1 MDGKTSMH
9 HPRTPGNSPSPQP
22 GRAAGVSD
30 EELAGAVQAGD
41 GAQEVQPVA
50 TLLAR
55 HWQPVFEYASICS
68 ASNRTASML
77 TAAAF
82 AQLLENLARNGAAGA
97 LRPRL
102 LVTTRHIAKAWASDQ
117 RVAAVVTGLLNPEGP
132 QENRQLVSRA
142 FQAMQPAAQV
152 LLWHAEVEAEGISI
166 PSGLL
171 GIDPRAASGQLGQ
184 AREQFR
190 QTCVRVHREYAP
202 TAECRHYNRLL
213 DISLR
218 RGGALI
224 PDIQVHLSECA
235 YCRYAADQLRQ
246 ADGRLGVLLAEA
258 LLGGAAQR
266 YLDSR
271 PGRRRKARAQG
282 GAAPRP
288 GSGPGTPRGGGRHS
302 RGTGP
307 RSLRGLVLRGRRMAA
322 AGVAPGAFAVGAAA
336 VATGI
341 LVITLASA
349 LWPQD
354 ENHAGSVVP
363 SGAVTGT
370 APPASGAGT
379 SAPPAAEPR
388 PSATSANLPAGP
400 LNTRLRNIEAGLCLD
415 IADREPTAGSE
426 ATMATCSSA
435 PTQQWV
441 YETDGRL
448 RSSAAPALC
457 LNSHGLDGIV
467 VLDGCTSRTAPDAV
481 DVRYDLTIQGQ
492 VIPRWNEGLALMP
505 VSTEPGTSVV
515 VKVRDESPAQVWQTG
530 PAPGAQRQQSGAHGT
545 APYAEEVSVPRGD
558 VDGCVPETC
567 PERPDAPRAGAPDV
581 PGGPPG
587 DALPGATGDGRP
599 GEAPEDVVD
608 GSPRLADDTPPGP
621 GTGPDA
627 QYSRPPVVTAVVG
640 RTLIGVPQGPAAQGP
655 QQSQGDQG
663 TRPSGEPRSPR

>member
-1 MDGKTSMH
+1 MQ

-30 EELAGAVQAGD
+30 EELATAVQAGG
-41 GAQEVQPVA
+41 GAQEVQSVA

-77 TAAAF
+77 TTAAF
-82 AQLLENLARNGAAGA
+82 AQLLENLGRGGPACA
-97 LRPRL
+97 LRPHL
-102 LVTTRHIAKAWASDQ
+102 LVTTRHIAKAWTADQ
-117 RVAAVVTGLLNPEGP
+117 RVAAVVTGLVNPEGP

-142 FQAMQPAAQV
+142 FHAMAPADQV

-171 GIDPRAASGQLGQ
+171 GMDPRAASGQLGQ

-246 ADGRLGVLLAEA
+246 TGGRLGVLLAEA
-258 LLGGAAQR
+258 LLGGAAQQ

-282 GAAPRP
+282 GAAP
-288 GSGPGTPRGGGRHS
+288 GPGPGAPRGGGRHS

-307 RSLRGLVLRGRRMAA
+307 RTLRALALRGRRMAA
-322 AGVAPGAFAVGAAA
+322 VGVAPGALAVGAAA
-336 VATGI
+336 AVTGL

-349 LWPQD
+349 FWPED
-354 ENHAGSVVP
+354 DNHAGSVVP
-363 SGAVTGT
+363 SGAVTDT
-370 APPASGAGT
+370 APPASGTAT
-379 SAPPAAEPR
+379 PAEPE

-400 LNTRLRNIEAGLCLD
+400 LNTRLRNVEAGLCLD

-426 ATMATCSSA
+426 ATMSACSSA
-435 PTQQWV
+435 PTQRWV

-457 LNSHGLDGIV
+457 LNSHGLDGVV

-492 VIPRWNEGLALMP
+492 VIPRWNDGLAMMP

-515 VKVRDESPAQVWQTG
+515 VKVRDESPAQVWQTDTASTG
-530 PAPGAQRQQSGAHGT
+530 PRQQSGAPGT
-545 APYAEEVSVPRGD
+545 APYAEEVNAPTAD
-558 VDGCVPETC
+558 VDDCVPETC
-567 PERPDAPRAGAPDV
+567 PGTRDVPGAGAPDV
-581 PGGPPG
+581 GGGLPGGAVPRATP
-587 DALPGATGDGRP
+587 DAGP
-599 GEAPEDVVD
+599 EEPEDVVD
-608 GSPRLADDTPPGP
+608 DSPRRADDTPPVPGP
-621 GTGPDA
+621 GA
-627 QYSRPPVVTAVVG
+627 QHSRPPVVTAVVG
-640 RTLIGVPQGPAAQGP
+640 RTLVGAPSVPAAHEDRESHATRGIP
-655 QQSQGDQG
+655 QAKE
-663 TRPSGEPRSPR
+663 TRSPGSPR

>member
-1 MDGKTSMH
+1 MQH
-9 HPRTPGNSPSPQP
+9 ARTPGNSPSPQP

-30 EELAGAVQAGD
+30 VELAGAVQAGD

-97 LRPRL
+97 LRPHL
-102 LVTTRHIAKAWASDQ
+102 LVTTRHIARAWAGDQ

-142 FQAMQPAAQV
+142 FHAMQPAAQV

-282 GAAPRP
+282 GAAL
-288 GSGPGTPRGGGRHS
+288 GTGTPRGGGRHS

-307 RSLRGLVLRGRRMAA
+307 RSLRGLALRGRRMAA
-322 AGVAPGAFAVGAAA
+322 VGIAPGALAVGAAA
-336 VATGI
+336 AAAGL

-354 ENHAGSVVP
+354 ENHVGSVVP

-370 APPASGAGT
+370 APPASDAGT

-388 PSATSANLPAGP
+388 PSATSANLPAQP

-530 PAPGAQRQQSGAHGT
+530 PAPGVQRQQSGAHGT
-545 APYAEEVSVPRGD
+545 APYAEEVSVPRAD

-567 PERPDAPRAGAPDV
+567 PERPDAPRAGAPGI

-587 DALPGATGDGRP
+587 DVVPGATREGR
-599 GEAPEDVVD
+599 PEDVAD

-621 GTGPDA
+621 GPDA
-627 QYSRPPVVTAVVG
+627 QHSRPPVVTAVVG
-640 RTLIGVPQGPAAQGP
+640 RTLIGAPHEPTVQKSQRPQP
-655 QQSQGDQG
+655 SRGDRG
-663 TRPSGEPRSPR
+663 TRQSDEPRPPR